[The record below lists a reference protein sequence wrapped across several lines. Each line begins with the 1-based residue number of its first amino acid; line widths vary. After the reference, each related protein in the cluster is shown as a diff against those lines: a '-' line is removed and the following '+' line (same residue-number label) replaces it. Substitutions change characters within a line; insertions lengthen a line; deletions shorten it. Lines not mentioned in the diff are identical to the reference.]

1 MSTSKL
7 YDSLSG
13 IVQILGALNTKI
25 KELEPKNSYVVT
37 GCSTAAANGTY
48 ELDSSKTGYNGSPVY
63 KYGAYYMLYAHGA
76 ESGDGWIIT
85 NVFPSSF
92 DVDRLWQYSGEAS
105 YIASADSTAPYVG
118 SWSSNAVV
126 ALNGDSGS
134 SSTADVKDY
143 IQITLPSITAAV
155 KLVLQTSENGT
166 SWTTKINYNS
176 SVSLATFNPSNG
188 NIATVTNSSGFS
200 TSYAGQTVI
209 ITPEQIGSPAAG
221 TYYRYQ
227 FITGTSADSSKWTVG
242 VLGSSS
248 NGDFKSIQT
257 RLSTLESS
265 SGSSGA
271 SVGSTIP
278 ANLAATA
285 SAGSSSEAARADHVH
300 STSGLVTINSSSLS
314 SVISVSIVSGSLPNT
329 VSDNVLYFVLGGDSS
344 GEGGSSTQTGPYL
357 EITGIDNASYTDCN
371 GKYYLIDPATANTV
385 NSLWKHESQE
395 YTIGKYEASWDSTR
409 HYQWGIYST
418 QSDAESGN
426 TLYFGVGG
434 EETISAESNFSTS
447 SPVSYNG
454 SILYHAE

>member
-25 KELEPKNSYVVT
+25 KELEPKNSYAVT

-92 DVDRLWQYSGEAS
+92 DVDRLWQYSGEVSYKAS
-105 YIASADSTAPYVG
+105 TDSTVPYVG

-134 SSTADVKDY
+134 SSAADVKDY

-166 SWTTKINYNS
+166 SWTTKINYSNN
-176 SVSLATFNPSNG
+176 VSLATFNPSNG

-200 TSYAGQTVI
+200 TNYAGMSLI

-227 FITGTSADSSKWTVG
+227 FITGTSTDSSKWTVG

-248 NGDFKSIQT
+248 NGDFKTIQS

-285 SAGSSSEAARADHVH
+285 SAGSSSQAARADHVH
-300 STSGLVTINSSSLS
+300 STSGLVTIDSSSLS
-314 SVISVSIVSGSLPNT
+314 SVISVAIVSGSLPST
-329 VSDNVLYFVLGGDSS
+329 VSDNVLYFVLGG
-344 GEGGSSTQTGPYL
+344 EQ
-357 EITGIDNASYTDCN
+357 
-371 GKYYLIDPATANTV
+371 
-385 NSLWKHESQE
+385 
-395 YTIGKYEASWDSTR
+395 
-409 HYQWGIYST
+409 
-418 QSDAESGN
+418 
-426 TLYFGVGG
+426 
-434 EETISAESNFSTS
+434 
-447 SPVSYNG
+447 
-454 SILYHAE
+454 

>member
-63 KYGAYYMLYAHGA
+63 KYGAYYMLYAHGG

-105 YIASADSTAPYVG
+105 YKASTDSTAPYVG

-209 ITPEQIGSPAAG
+209 VTPEQIGSPTAG

-227 FITGTSADSSKWTVG
+227 FITGTSTDSSKWTAG

-248 NGDFKSIQT
+248 NGDFKTIQS

-285 SAGSSSEAARADHVH
+285 SAGSSSQAARADHVH
-300 STSGLVTINSSSLS
+300 STSGLVTIDSSSLS
-314 SVISVSIVSGSLPNT
+314 SVISVAIVSGSLPST

-357 EITGIDNASYTDCN
+357 EITGITNTGYTDCN
-371 GKYYLIDPATANTV
+371 GKYYLIDSATAGTA

-395 YTIGKYEASWDSTR
+395 YTIGKYAPANDTSQ
-409 HYQWGIYST
+409 HYGWKIYPT
-418 QSDAESGN
+418 QSAAEAETSPYLSIGGN
-426 TLYFGVGG
+426 VYT
-434 EETISAESNFSTS
+434 SAESNFSTS
-447 SPVSYNG
+447 YSIGNG
-454 SILYHAE
+454 ASILYHAE